1 MGRRLLFHA
10 EPIAEYIKS
19 LIEGHP
25 AAERVE
31 IAGSIRRGGE
41 TIGDIDILTTTKKP
55 KEIIDYFTSLEV
67 ADEIIAKG
75 TKKAIIRL
83 EDGLECEL
91 RIFREEEFGAAL
103 LYFTGSMEFNVELR
117 KLHVQSR

>member
-1 MGRRLLFHA
+1 
-10 EPIAEYIKS
+10 
-19 LIEGHP
+19 
-25 AAERVE
+25 
-31 IAGSIRRGGE
+31 
-41 TIGDIDILTTTKKP
+41 
-55 KEIIDYFTSLEV
+55 LEV

-117 KLHVQSR
+117 KLARSKSMKLNEYGLYKNGKRIASKTEKRSLRPLD